1 MRKSDEK
8 TAQEGGNCTNKLPDG
23 GTQSINY
30 SRRFLRNRLSQG
42 PRLFGLDV
50 VNIVMEKGID
60 VLLTQMTSQVFYL
73 SVSKRRQ
80 ITCISVQAPSLK
92 ESKRCSHKKVAY
104 KNV

>member
-60 VLLTQMTSQVFYL
+60 VLLTQMTSQILYL
-73 SVSKRRQ
+73 SPNYPKP
-80 ITCISVQAPSLK
+80 TCIGTQTITLE
-92 ESKRCSHKKVAY
+92 ESKD
-104 KNV
+104 